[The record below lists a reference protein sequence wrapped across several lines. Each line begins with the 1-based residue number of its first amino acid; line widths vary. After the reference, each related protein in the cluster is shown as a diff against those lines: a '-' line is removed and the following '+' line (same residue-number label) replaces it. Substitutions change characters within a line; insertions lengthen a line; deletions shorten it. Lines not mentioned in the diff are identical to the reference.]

1 MNVFNAIGRVGK
13 DAIVRYTQSGKAVAG
28 WSLAVDDGWGQNKQT
43 VWLDCSLWGDR
54 AEKLAPFITKGAQIG
69 VTGSIG
75 TREHDGK
82 TYVTLRVQDVTLLGG
97 KGERDQQQDQQ
108 PAHGESQS
116 HSMDGFDDDL
126 NSIPF

>member
-13 DAIVRYTQSGKAVAG
+13 DAIVRYTQAGKAVAG

-54 AEKLAPFITKGAQIG
+54 AEKLAPYITKGAQIG

-82 TYVTLRVQDVTLLGG
+82 TYVTLRVQDVTLIGG
-97 KGERDQQQDQQ
+97 KIEPRQTE
-108 PAHGESQS
+108 PARQAAPVADE
-116 HSMDGFDDDL
+116 FPDD
-126 NSIPF
+126 IPF

>member
-82 TYVTLRVQDVTLLGG
+82 TYVTLRVQDVTLIGG
-97 KGERDQQQDQQ
+97 KGEQRQQREPAQQ
-108 PAHGESQS
+108 PASEPAA
-116 HSMDGFDDDL
+116 DFDDD
-126 NSIPF
+126 IPF

>member
-82 TYVTLRVQDVTLLGG
+82 TYVTLRVADVTLIGG
-97 KGERDQQQDQQ
+97 KSESRQTE
-108 PAHGESQS
+108 PARQAAPVADE
-116 HSMDGFDDDL
+116 FPDD
-126 NSIPF
+126 IPF

>member
-13 DAIVRYTQSGKAVAG
+13 DAIVRYTQTGKAVAS
-28 WSLAVDDGWGQNKQT
+28 WSLAVDDGWGENKKT

-75 TREHDGK
+75 TREYDGK
-82 TYVTLRVQDVTLLGG
+82 TYVTLRVADVTLIGG
-97 KGERDQQQDQQ
+97 KSESRQIEPAQQAA
-108 PAHGESQS
+108 PAADE
-116 HSMDGFDDDL
+116 FLDD
-126 NSIPF
+126 IPF

>member
-82 TYVTLRVQDVTLLGG
+82 TYVTLRVQDVTLIGG
-97 KGERDQQQDQQ
+97 KIESRQAE
-108 PAHGESQS
+108 PARQVAPVA
-116 HSMDGFDDDL
+116 DKFLDD
-126 NSIPF
+126 IPF

>member
-97 KGERDQQQDQQ
+97 KGERDQQQAQQ
-108 PAHGESQS
+108 PAAVP
-116 HSMDGFDDDL
+116 DYDVD
-126 NSIPF
+126 IPF

>member
-54 AEKLAPFITKGAQIG
+54 AEKLAPYITKGAQIG

-82 TYVTLRVQDVTLLGG
+82 TYVTLRVADVTLIGG
-97 KGERDQQQDQQ
+97 KSEQQREQDPQ
-108 PAHGESQS
+108 PAGGGVDP
-116 HSMDGFDDDL
+116 MDD
-126 NSIPF
+126 IPFNRLPSDLFI

>member
-13 DAIVRYTQSGKAVAG
+13 DAIVRYTQAGKAVAG

-54 AEKLAPFITKGAQIG
+54 AEKLAPYITKGAQIG

-82 TYVTLRVQDVTLLGG
+82 TYVTLRVADVTLIGG
-97 KGERDQQQDQQ
+97 KGEQRQQQREPAQQ
-108 PAHGESQS
+108 PAGEPAA
-116 HSMDGFDDDL
+116 DFDDD
-126 NSIPF
+126 IPF

>member
-1 MNVFNAIGRVGK
+1 MNVFTAIGRIGR
-13 DAIVRYTQSGKAVAG
+13 DAQVRYTPAGKAVAY

-54 AEKLAPFITKGAQIG
+54 AEKLAPYITKGAQIG

-82 TYVTLRVQDVTLLGG
+82 TYVTLRVADVTLIGG
-97 KGERDQQQDQQ
+97 KSESRQTE
-108 PAHGESQS
+108 PARQAAPVADE
-116 HSMDGFDDDL
+116 FPDDV
-126 NSIPF
+126 PF

>member
-13 DAIVRYTQSGKAVAG
+13 DAIVRYTQAGKAVAG
-28 WSLAVDDGWGQNKQT
+28 WPLAVDDGWGENKKT

-54 AEKLAPFITKGAQIG
+54 AEKLAPHILKGDRLG

-82 TYVTLRVQDVTLLGG
+82 TYVTLRVHDVTLLGG
-97 KGERDQQQDQQ
+97 KGERDQQQYQQ
-108 PAHGESQS
+108 PAAVP
-116 HSMDGFDDDL
+116 DYDDD
-126 NSIPF
+126 IPF

>member
-54 AEKLAPFITKGAQIG
+54 AEKLAPYITKGAQIG

-97 KGERDQQQDQQ
+97 KGERGQQQDQQ
-108 PAHGESQS
+108 PAAVP
-116 HSMDGFDDDL
+116 DYDDD
-126 NSIPF
+126 IPF

>member
-1 MNVFNAIGRVGK
+1 MNVFTAIGRVGR
-13 DAIVRYTQSGKAVAG
+13 DAQVRYTPAGKAVAG

-54 AEKLAPFITKGAQIG
+54 AEKLAPYITKGAQIG

-97 KGERDQQQDQQ
+97 KGERGKQQAQQ
-108 PAHGESQS
+108 LANGESQS
-116 HSMDGFDDDL
+116 HSMDGFGDDL

>member
-1 MNVFNAIGRVGK
+1 MNVFNAIGRVGRN
-13 DAIVRYTQSGKAVAG
+13 AQVRYTPAGKAVAG

-82 TYVTLRVQDVTLLGG
+82 TYVTLRVHDVTLIGG
-97 KGERDQQQDQQ
+97 KI
-108 PAHGESQS
+108 ESRQTEPS
-116 HSMDGFDDDL
+116 RQAAPVADEFPDD
-126 NSIPF
+126 IPF

>member
-13 DAIVRYTQSGKAVAG
+13 DAIVRYTQAGKAVAG

-54 AEKLAPFITKGAQIG
+54 AEKLAPYITKGAQIG

-75 TREHDGK
+75 TREHEGK
-82 TYVTLRVQDVTLLGG
+82 TYVTLRVADVTLIGV
-97 KGERDQQQDQQ
+97 KSESRQAE
-108 PAHGESQS
+108 PARQAAPVADE
-116 HSMDGFDDDL
+116 FPDD
-126 NSIPF
+126 IPF

>member
-28 WSLAVDDGWGQNKQT
+28 WSLAVDDGWGENKQT

-54 AEKLAPFITKGAQIG
+54 AEKLAPYITKGAQIG

-75 TREHDGK
+75 TREYDGK
-82 TYVTLRVQDVTLLGG
+82 TYVTLRVADVTLLGG
-97 KGERDQQQDQQ
+97 KGERDQQQAQQ
-108 PAHGESQS
+108 PAPSS
-116 HSMDGFDDDL
+116 DFDDDL